1 MRDDPVTLE
10 TLQRRLMAG
19 DPMPTITGRA
29 SGRDHTSFAN
39 LAGHYTV
46 FCAFGSA
53 ADELAR
59 QTLERVFANR
69 ALFDD
74 RKVAFFGVSTDPA
87 DESLKRVRSVLPG
100 VRFLWDFDRSISRQ
114 LGAIEQASDRIE
126 PCIVIVDPSLRVYAV
141 VQFANDMSHADRL
154 IAAVKSLPDP
164 AMHAG
169 VPMHAPV
176 LIVPRIFEPTLCA
189 RLIELYD
196 TLGGNDSGFMR
207 DVDGR
212 TVGIIDY
219 RMKRRSDHEI
229 VDRGIKNATQ
239 RRIARRLLPEIEKAF
254 QFKVTRIERYI
265 VACYDAGVGGYFKPH
280 RDNTTLGTAH
290 RRFAVTINLNTG
302 DYEGGGLNFPE
313 YGPQVYHAPRGGA
326 VVFSCSMLHQAMPVE
341 RGKRYVFLP
350 FLYDEA
356 GAAVRRANSVY
367 LARKPEDDSNGKDEN
382 GDGDSGS
389 APPLSD
395 GAEETAA
402 VAPPVS
408 ASR

>member
-1 MRDDPVTLE
+1 ME
-10 TLQRRLMAG
+10 ALQRRLMAG
-19 DPMPTITGRA
+19 DPMPTIAGRTTGRD
-29 SGRDHTSFAN
+29 RVSFGS
-39 LAGHYTV
+39 LAGRYVV

-53 ADELAR
+53 ANDVAR
-59 QTLERVFANR
+59 QTLERVVANR
-69 ALFDD
+69 RLFDD
-74 RKVAFFGVSTDPA
+74 IKLTFFGISTDPA
-87 DESLKRVRSVLPG
+87 DESLNRVRAMTPG
-100 VRFLWDFDRSISRQ
+100 LRFLWDFDRAASRL
-114 LGAIEQASDRIE
+114 LGAVAPGSEQFE
-126 PCIVIVDPSLRVYAV
+126 PRIVITDPSMRVYGV
-141 VQFANDMSHADRL
+141 IPFADDMSHADRL
-154 IAAVKSLPDP
+154 FGVLKALPDP

-169 VPMHAPV
+169 VPMQAPV
-176 LIVPRIFEPTLCA
+176 LIVPRIFEPSLCK

-196 TLGGNDSGFMR
+196 AEGGNDSGFMR

-219 RMKRRSDHEI
+219 RLKRRSDCEI
-229 VDRGIKNATQ
+229 VDRVIRQATQ

-313 YGPQVYHAPRGGA
+313 FGPQVYHAPRGGA

-341 RGKRYVFLP
+341 SGKRYVYLP

-356 GAAVRRANSVY
+356 GAAVRKANSVY
-367 LARKPEDDSNGKDEN
+367 LVRK
-382 GDGDSGS
+382 GDGESDDKEAAENAATGE
-389 APPLSD
+389 APALQD
-395 GAEETAA
+395 GDEEAAATARTA
-402 VAPPVS
+402 GAP
-408 ASR
+408 R